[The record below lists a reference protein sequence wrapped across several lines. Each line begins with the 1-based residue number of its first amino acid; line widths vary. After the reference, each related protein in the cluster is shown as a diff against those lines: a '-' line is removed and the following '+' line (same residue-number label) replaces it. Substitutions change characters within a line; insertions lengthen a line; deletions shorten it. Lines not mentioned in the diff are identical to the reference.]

1 MKKMLML
8 TGVMYLSILFH
19 THAADLSE
27 DMLILSQNLNI
38 ISKSENDKEII
49 TALGKMYNAAVDAM
63 EEIPESSLYKDLNIS
78 SYRNDMNKLIDVINK
93 TKNEALEGDL
103 SNVKR
108 SIKEM
113 MEIRDSAHKNIDK

>member
-1 MKKMLML
+1 LML

>member
-113 MEIRDSAHKNIDK
+113 MEIRDSAHKKYR

>member
-8 TGVMYLSILFH
+8 TGVMCLSIPFH

-38 ISKSENDKEII
+38 ISKSESDKEII
-49 TALGKMYNAAVDAM
+49 TALDKMYNAAVDAM
-63 EEIPESSLYKDLNIS
+63 EEIPESSSYKDINIS
-78 SYRNDMNKLIDVINK
+78 SYKNDMNKLIDVIEK
-93 TKNEALEGDL
+93 AKNEALEGDL
-103 SNVKR
+103 SKVKS

-113 MEIRDSAHKNIDK
+113 IEIRDSSHKKYR